1 MILELLCV
9 VAWGCK
15 GSGRSESVEMGTKN
29 GRTEVEFPI
38 EWAGE
43 RNKKKISTAHQS
55 LSRLG
60 CVISPPKRPL
70 CKRGAA

>member
-43 RNKKKISTAHQS
+43 RNKKKFQQPTNHSVGS
-55 LSRLG
+55 
-60 CVISPPKRPL
+60 
-70 CKRGAA
+70 AA